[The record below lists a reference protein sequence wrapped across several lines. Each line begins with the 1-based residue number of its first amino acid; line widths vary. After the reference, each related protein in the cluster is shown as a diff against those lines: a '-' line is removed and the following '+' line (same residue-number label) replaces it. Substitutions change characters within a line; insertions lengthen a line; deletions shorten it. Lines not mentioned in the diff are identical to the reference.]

1 MKQDTR
7 TTATARAYDSSE
19 TVGTL
24 TAGEKGKKDW
34 VQQYADRM
42 FALWLKR
49 QTCLGIARHY
59 LEQLREDLEKWYDDP
74 LKKMFIE
81 ATY

>member
-1 MKQDTR
+1 MKQDATTR
-7 TTATARAYDSSE
+7 TIAQVRDSSRSE
-19 TVGTL
+19 ATLPSGT
-24 TAGEKGKKDW
+24 KSKKDW
-34 VQQYADRM
+34 VQRYADRM

-74 LKKMFIE
+74 LKRMFIE